1 MKTLCK
7 KTLACLLAALMLCA
21 ALPFTAFAGGDGED
35 IDPALR
41 WDTYIKSV
49 EYPEEKAPMAGVKV
63 TNGNAEYTGWYIPNE
78 YIITLINGDKIN
90 MIVDNDVEDPVDGLY
105 FDVPV
110 ADGVVIKLT
119 AWMYYDPDENDVIFV
134 ISQIIRLPDNDI
146 AGLIISETPVG
157 ADVEIDEVGSF
168 FSRIIAW
175 FADLFARIREF
186 FLQPIVGR
194 R

>member
-1 MKTLCK
+1 MNTLCK

-21 ALPFTAFAGGDGED
+21 ALPFTAFAGGDGDD

-49 EYPEEKAPMAGVKV
+49 EYPEAKAPMAAV
-63 TNGNAEYTGWYIPNE
+63 TVRNNSVEYTAWYIPNE
-78 YIITLINGDKIN
+78 YIITLVNGDQIN
-90 MIVDNDVEDPVDGLY
+90 MTVDNDVEDPADGLY

-110 ADGVVIKLT
+110 ADGVVINLT
-119 AWMYYDPDENDVIFV
+119 AWMYYDPDENDVMFV
-134 ISQIIRLPDNDI
+134 ISQLVRLADGEI
-146 AGLIISETPVG
+146 MGLFLSEEPVG
-157 ADVEIDEVGSF
+157 ADVDIDNVGGF

-175 FADLFARIREF
+175 FADLFARIRAF
-186 FLQPIVGR
+186 FSEPIVGR